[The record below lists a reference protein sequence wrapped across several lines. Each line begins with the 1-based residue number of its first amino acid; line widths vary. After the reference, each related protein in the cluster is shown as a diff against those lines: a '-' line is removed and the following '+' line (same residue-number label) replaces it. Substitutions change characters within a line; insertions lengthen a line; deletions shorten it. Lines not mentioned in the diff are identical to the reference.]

1 MHVFIYIHR
10 QPRNR
15 GPAKTS
21 STQNWKSAHV
31 FESPVIAVN
40 RLSSHIITAGDWRPN
55 SRATLTLMP
64 SVLWQFS
71 HLFNVWTAIETNKK
85 KNRRWKVV
93 NVRSSTKT
101 GSDQSNSKCCDS
113 LVACL
118 YVAPKIIH
126 KFSYTIV
133 SYWTRLG

>member
-1 MHVFIYIHR
+1 MHVLIYIHR

-85 KNRRWKVV
+85 KKKKSQVESSECSQFNKNREWPIQQQMLWQFSRLPL
-93 NVRSSTKT
+93 R
-101 GSDQSNSKCCDS
+101 C
-113 LVACL
+113 
-118 YVAPKIIH
+118 PKNNTQI
-126 KFSYTIV
+126 FVY
-133 SYWTRLG
+133 YC